1 MDELTIIRLALK
13 CLPTLLVV
21 VLLLELLTEEYLRL
35 MELAGLVRRRSS
47 TGTGGD
53 SDVEEDGTDRT

>member
-1 MDELTIIRLALK
+1 MNELTIIRLALL

-21 VLLLELLTEEYLRL
+21 VILLDLLTEEYLRL

-47 TGTGGD
+47 ARAEVPPDARENGLD
-53 SDVEEDGTDRT
+53 